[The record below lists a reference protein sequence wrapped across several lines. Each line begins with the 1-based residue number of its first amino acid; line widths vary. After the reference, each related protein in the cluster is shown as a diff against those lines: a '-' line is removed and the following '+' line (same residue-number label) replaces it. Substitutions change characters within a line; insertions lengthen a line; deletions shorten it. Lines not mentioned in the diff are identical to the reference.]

1 MNTGAPAFSSA
12 RLAGSKLT
20 TAVRGVTSTF
30 FSPPLYWMV
39 ITLPSP
45 MLLMSA
51 TLALVI
57 LLSGRR
63 SQSRW
68 PSPVPRMLSGKMCTS
83 SATSTPSRWPT
94 VVVPMNLPL
103 PMSAML
109 ALVMPMTTTLSGT
122 LTFISSPPRA
132 LTVRMLPS
140 TCSSVPRMRVG
151 AWART
156 AVDSAVMTT
165 AATERIMLVSGWT
178 TSANIRRRGLFRK
191 LDDRPQT
198 ARSDVPHHRR
208 RDHGAL
214 PAVRG
219 RLPADAGGENGGHRR
234 APARRGGRLGS
245 RHQAPEI
252 GVRYRSPELRAR
264 AAICA
269 SGGAPDADGTR
280 APGWRGAPAPERP
293 GTTASYSLLCA
304 ESGKPRSRVAR
315 RRQAKHDAGG
325 TSQERQTQP

>member
-1 MNTGAPAFSSA
+1 MNTGAPAFNSA

-156 AVDSAVMTT
+156 AVDSAAMTT
-165 AATERIMLVSGWT
+165 AAIERIMLVSGWT
-178 TSANIRRRGLFRK
+178 TSANIRQRGLFRK
-191 LDDRPQT
+191 LDDRRPQT
-198 ARSDVPHHRR
+198 ARPDVPHHRR
-208 RDHGAL
+208 RD
-214 PAVRG
+214 
-219 RLPADAGGENGGHRR
+219 RR

-269 SGGAPDADGTR
+269 SGGAPDAYGTP
-280 APGWRGAPAPERP
+280 APGWRGAPAPERR
-293 GTTASYSLLCA
+293 GTTVSYSLLCA

-315 RRQAKHDAGG
+315 RRQATHDAGG

>member
-1 MNTGAPAFSSA
+1 
-12 RLAGSKLT
+12 
-20 TAVRGVTSTF
+20 
-30 FSPPLYWMV
+30 MV

-122 LTFISSPPRA
+122 LTFIASPPRA
-132 LTVRMLPS
+132 LTVRTLPS

-156 AVDSAVMTT
+156 AVDTAAMTT
-165 AATERIMLVSGWT
+165 AAIERIIELSSGSDRL
-178 TSANIRRRGLFRK
+178 TSPWDPYSGR
-191 LDDRPQT
+191 LDDKCHE
-198 ARSDVPHHRR
+198 ARSDVPDHRR
-208 RDHGAL
+208 RDHGAV
-214 PAVRG
+214 PAVRA
-219 RLPADAGGENGGHRR
+219 RLPAHAAREARRHGGAGARGGGRVGAHPETSPQALGGTIFAAGALPCPRP
-234 APARRGGRLGS
+234 AYSGPARF
-245 RHQAPEI
+245 
-252 GVRYRSPELRAR
+252 
-264 AAICA
+264 
-269 SGGAPDADGTR
+269 
-280 APGWRGAPAPERP
+280 
-293 GTTASYSLLCA
+293 
-304 ESGKPRSRVAR
+304 
-315 RRQAKHDAGG
+315 
-325 TSQERQTQP
+325 